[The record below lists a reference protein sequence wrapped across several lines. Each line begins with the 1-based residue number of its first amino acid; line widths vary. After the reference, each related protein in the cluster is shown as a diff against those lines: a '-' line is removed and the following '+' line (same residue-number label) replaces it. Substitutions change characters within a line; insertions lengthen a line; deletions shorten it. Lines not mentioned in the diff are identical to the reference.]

1 MRRVTIVLGIV
12 LIACAIAF
20 VIISNPGLLDQVGIG
35 GSTALLRR
43 MTDSFLEDIQ
53 FKDFKKA
60 ASYHA
65 PGERATVDIPYLIE
79 RLFLVKP
86 EQLDIMGW
94 EILFSK
100 VDSTGLRGRVKSR
113 VKIKD
118 LMRNEL
124 HERELVLY
132 YYRNSRSDP
141 WRMRLETSL
150 RELDADKDKKH

>member
-12 LIACAIAF
+12 VVAGVIAF
-20 VIISNPGLLDQVGIG
+20 VIISNPGLLDQIGIG
-35 GSTALLRR
+35 GSAGVLRG
-43 MTDSFLEDIQ
+43 MTNSFLEDIQ

-65 PGERATVDIPYLIE
+65 PEERATVDIPFLLE
-79 RLFLVKP
+79 RLFFVKP

-94 EILFSK
+94 EILFSR

-113 VKIKD
+113 VKVKD
-118 LMRNEL
+118 LLRNQL

-132 YYRNSRSDP
+132 YYRNSRNDP

-150 RELDADKDKKH
+150 RELEAEKDKKH